1 LISLLLSDSTE
12 NAEIN
17 SQITDSRMLLGAINS
32 LQPQIVAAGG
42 ESPEAQVLRL
52 ITELQAAIPEPMDL
66 YELKVK
72 LNR

>member
-1 LISLLLSDSTE
+1 
-12 NAEIN
+12 
-17 SQITDSRMLLGAINS
+17 MLLGAINS

-72 LNR
+72 LNS